1 MNVRFDHTH
10 IIHRGLDAAVKF
22 YQEVLGAKILDR
34 SERLGAP
41 NYKLE
46 IGGGIFSVRGV
57 RTAELPMPP
66 GAQPRLGVDHL
77 GFYMEKGS
85 YESAVR
91 RLREKGVRI
100 IEEEDL
106 PAARILY
113 FYGPDGVV
121 IELMEPK

>member
-1 MNVRFDHTH
+1 MTFRYDHAHLIHRDPEGAVRF
-10 IIHRGLDAAVKF
+10 
-22 YQEVLGAKILDR
+22 YQDVLGAKHLGTA
-34 SERLGAP
+34 ERLGAP
-41 NYKLE
+41 NHRLE
-46 IGGGIFSVRGV
+46 IGGALFSVRGI
-57 RTAELPMPP
+57 RTREFPLPP

-85 YESAVR
+85 YERTRQA
-91 RLREKGVRI
+91 LREKGVQI

-121 IELMEPK
+121 IELMDPK